1 MVVNRLYY
9 GLHHEACCRFFRE
22 NPMSGPLNRNRR
34 HTDLRNRFNN
44 LSHPESRNV
53 SRLLN
58 DLMALRAQADYR
70 LTPPLRF
77 RNRQLNVQ
85 QLVGLALVSAQQLL
99 DALEAF
105 SPGEAEDGCNCPQGY
120 TVG

>member
-1 MVVNRLYY
+1 
-9 GLHHEACCRFFRE
+9 
-22 NPMSGPLNRNRR
+22 MSGPLNRNRR

-44 LSHPESRNV
+44 LSGPESRNV
-53 SRLLN
+53 GRLLN
-58 DLMALRAQADYR
+58 GLMALRAQADYR
-70 LTPPLRF
+70 LTSPLRF
-77 RNRQLNVQ
+77 RNRRLNVQ
-85 QLVGLALVSAQQLL
+85 QLVDLALVSAQQLL